1 MRIFSLAALF
11 CGATFGQS
19 QSPAETPLAF
29 EVASVKSTAL
39 PAGGCGYRMEGGPG
53 SSDPGRVELRNI
65 SLAALVRLAYLGNIH
80 ACESYWLS
88 APAWLDSEGFE
99 IVAKL
104 PPGTTWPQEQ
114 LMLLNLVVE
123 RFKLAIHREP
133 KVISAYALVV
143 GKNGPKFK
151 ESVEN
156 SAPDGANENASVS
169 QSAHPPKATTD
180 NEGFPVPAP
189 AGSWTIRRN
198 NHTRMQLSKVEV
210 VTLARQLRNQLGVP
224 VTDAYREWFRKS
236 VEARQKAGVS
246 APGESA
252 DVFTYVPEYN
262 DPQRFKRLADDL
274 VRRGWPS
281 GRVEKLLG
289 ANFAR
294 LFVEVWDAPRAV

>member
-1 MRIFSLAALF
+1 MRILSLAALF

-19 QSPAETPLAF
+19 LSPAETPLAF
-29 EVASVKSTAL
+29 EVASVKPTAL
-39 PAGGCGYRMEGGPG
+39 PTRGCGYRMEGGPG
-53 SSDPGRVELRNI
+53 SSDPGRVELHNI

-133 KVISAYALVV
+133 KVISAYALLV
-143 GKNGPKFK
+143 GKYGPKFK
-151 ESVEN
+151 ESVE
-156 SAPDGANENASVS
+156 SPASGDANENAPASP
-169 QSAHPPKATTD
+169 SAHPPKATTD
-180 NEGFPVPAP
+180 NEGFPAPAP
-189 AGSWTIRRN
+189 PGSWTIRRN

-224 VTDAYREWFRKS
+224 VTDATGLKGTYDFTLSFLSDSLAASDSDVAPDLFTAVQQQLGLRLEPS
-236 VEARQKAGVS
+236 KATIEVIVVDHVGK
-246 APGESA
+246 
-252 DVFTYVPEYN
+252 VPIEN
-262 DPQRFKRLADDL
+262 
-274 VRRGWPS
+274 
-281 GRVEKLLG
+281 
-289 ANFAR
+289 
-294 LFVEVWDAPRAV
+294 